1 MGKLGN
7 GWLSPQ
13 GDWYPCNSS
22 HGTEVIALLF
32 SRNNQE
38 LFKNRYSIN
47 FELYLKKIGW
57 IKHCDRPWYY
67 GWEISPFNRGITQAQ
82 INKIYELT
90 GDVFENENLLWPYFV
105 RSFF

>member
-13 GDWYPCNSS
+13 EDWYPCNSS

-47 FELYLKKIGW
+47 FELYLEKIGW

-82 INKIYELT
+82 INKIY
-90 GDVFENENLLWPYFV
+90 VFENENLL
-105 RSFF
+105 